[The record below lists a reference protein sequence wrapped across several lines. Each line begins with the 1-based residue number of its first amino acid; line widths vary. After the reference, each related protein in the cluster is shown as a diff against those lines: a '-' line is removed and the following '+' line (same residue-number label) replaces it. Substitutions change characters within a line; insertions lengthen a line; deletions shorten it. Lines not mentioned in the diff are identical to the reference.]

1 MSSPADVVD
10 DGDHEQIVARVAA
23 IDIGKQIGKV
33 CTRVPHETK
42 EGRRYTRV
50 WDVPSTTGSINDLFG
65 VLDGLQH
72 RYASRLELIQR
83 VAARRSR
90 GAESN
95 LILVLVAHRRALRA
109 APSARLQDGLE
120 TMERRRQ
127 RAASQDHQLTGDA
140 PAGRQRHRPQ
150 RRPRRPAPAAPAT
163 PPDPA
168 R

>member
-72 RYASRLELIQR
+72 RWLAPVPASGWGGLPASVTATTATSPDGRRVHIIHNWSWEPVR
-83 VAARRSR
+83 VAAPVDLADVLTRNPIRAGTDLAL
-90 GAESN
+90 GAWDVR
-95 LILVLVAHRRALRA
+95 ILF
-109 APSARLQDGLE
+109 
-120 TMERRRQ
+120 
-127 RAASQDHQLTGDA
+127 
-140 PAGRQRHRPQ
+140 RPV
-150 RRPRRPAPAAPAT
+150 REKA
-163 PPDPA
+163 
-168 R
+168 